1 MTKMTGFWRGARVAV
16 VAVSA
21 LVAASAAQ
29 AQDTVKIGFL
39 GPLSG
44 GNAQQ
49 GLTARNGFELAIR
62 QANERGDLPFKI
74 EPVILD
80 DGANPQTG
88 VSAALKLT
96 NDPDVVAATG
106 HWNSG
111 VALATIPVITR
122 AGIPF
127 VIWGAISPKITETNN
142 PLLTRVVPTLVNTN
156 EPLAKWAAEKIG
168 KKIAIVSDTS
178 DYGAAN
184 VKAFTKPFE
193 AAGGTITDTESAPV
207 GTTDFRATLT
217 KIKSTNPDA
226 LYFGG
231 VVTEAGLVRQQMKE
245 VGLDVPMIGVD
256 GFYDPEFIKIAGTAA
271 DGTISG
277 IVKEQENAKLAEM
290 DKAYA
295 AAGFAE
301 PAGTYT
307 KNAYDAANII
317 IAAIKKAGKDRA
329 AIGKA
334 IRETDYDGAMG
345 HTTFDENG
353 QTKLPVQLEL
363 RVVKDGKW
371 ETLAQ

>member
-1 MTKMTGFWRGARVAV
+1 MAV
-16 VAVSA
+16 VAAIATAGV
-21 LVAASAAQ
+21 AQ
-29 AQDTVKIGFL
+29 AQETVKIGFL

-49 GLTARNGFELAIR
+49 GLTARNGFQLAVD
-62 QANERGDLPFKI
+62 QANARDLPFDI

-111 VALATIPVITR
+111 VALATAPVITR
-122 AGIPF
+122 AAIPF

-142 PLLTRVVPTLVNTN
+142 PLLSRVVTTLVNTN
-156 EPLAKWAAEKIG
+156 EPLAKWAVENVG
-168 KKIAIVSDTS
+168 KNIAIVSDTS

-184 VKAFTKPFE
+184 VTAFSEPFE
-193 AAGGTITDTESAPV
+193 AAGGTIVTAETAPV

-217 KIKSTNPDA
+217 KIKSGNPDA
-226 LYFGG
+226 IYFGG

-256 GFYDPEFIKIAGTAA
+256 GFYDPEFIKIAGDAA
-271 DGTISG
+271 EGTMVG
-277 IVKEQENAKLAEM
+277 IVKEQENDKLAEM
-290 DKAYA
+290 NAAYE

-317 IAAIKKAGKDRA
+317 IAAIEKAGTDRA
-329 AIGKA
+329 AVAEA
-334 IRETDYDGAMG
+334 IRATEYDGAMG
-345 HTTFDENG
+345 RTSFDENG
-353 QTKLPVQLEL
+353 QTKLPVDLEI
-363 RVVKDGKW
+363 RVVRDGNW
-371 ETLAQ
+371 ETLEQ